1 VACREHVVDDEAQL
15 QAFLAGHPVHRLAG
29 GENAFSLAQ
38 YSMALAQAGL
48 RVEAFGP
55 WDSVVNAFPQVRS
68 EEELKG
74 YARATLVRKLGVA
87 GRLALLV
94 PGVEAL
100 AWRRIDRPAPGR
112 LFTFVC
118 RKP

>member
-1 VACREHVVDDEAQL
+1 
-15 QAFLAGHPVHRLAG
+15 
-29 GENAFSLAQ
+29 
-38 YSMALAQAGL
+38 MM
-48 RVEAFGP
+48 
-55 WDSVVNAFPQVRS
+55 
-68 EEELKG
+68 
-74 YARATLVRKLGVA
+74 RKLVVA
-87 GRLALLV
+87 GRLALHV